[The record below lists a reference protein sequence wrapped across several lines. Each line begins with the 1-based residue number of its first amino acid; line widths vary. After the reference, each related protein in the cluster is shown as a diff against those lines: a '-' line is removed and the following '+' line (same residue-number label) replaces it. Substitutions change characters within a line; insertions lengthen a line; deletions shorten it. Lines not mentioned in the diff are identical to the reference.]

1 MKIVYVDTAA
11 ENEALSVA
19 QNYIRNA
26 YGIEEIDMYKQ
37 EIEYPLERY
46 HLIGFCKETYY
57 HKFLVDS
64 IDMGQGKVKIIVS
77 KL

>member
-1 MKIVYVDTAA
+1 MKIVFVDS
-11 ENEALSVA
+11 ALEKDAMFVA

-26 YGIEEIDMYKQ
+26 YGIEELDVFKQ

-57 HKFLVDS
+57 HKFLVDV
-64 IDMGQGKVKIIVS
+64 IDTEQKEVKVIVS

>member
-46 HLIGFCKETYY
+46 HLIGFNKETFW
-57 HKFLVDS
+57 HKFLVDV
-64 IDMGQGKVKIIVS
+64 IDTEQKEVKVIVS